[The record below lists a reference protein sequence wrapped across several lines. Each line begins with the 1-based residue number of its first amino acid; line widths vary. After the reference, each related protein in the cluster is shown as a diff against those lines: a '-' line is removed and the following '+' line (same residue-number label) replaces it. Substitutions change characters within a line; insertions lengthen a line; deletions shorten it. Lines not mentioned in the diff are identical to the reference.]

1 MGKFIKTSVMLR
13 AKLAEQF
20 DVSVNWVKK
29 SLCFKTNSKTAI
41 KIREAALAA
50 GGEELETS
58 FCPDCTTEHTQDE
71 IIQKFNNGVVLTISK
86 KDSSAVLIRK
96 GEVVKK
102 YLNVTFDKW
111 GFLVKQAS
119 LMANIR

>member
-71 IIQKFNNGVVLTISK
+71 IIQNFTNGYVLIVSK
-86 KDSSAVLIRK
+86 KDSTAM
-96 GEVVKK
+96 VKRDDK
-102 YLNVTFDKW
+102 VIATYANVTMQVW
-111 GFLVKQAS
+111 GDLISRLSSK
-119 LMANIR
+119 

>member
-58 FCPDCTTEHTQDE
+58 SA
-71 IIQKFNNGVVLTISK
+71 LTALQNTPRMKSFRN
-86 KDSSAVLIRK
+86 STM
-96 GEVVKK
+96 E
-102 YLNVTFDKW
+102 
-111 GFLVKQAS
+111 
-119 LMANIR
+119 

>member
-13 AKLAEQF
+13 KQLADQF

-29 SLCFKTNSKTAI
+29 ALCFKSFSKTAV
-41 KIREAALAA
+41 KIREAAIAA
-50 GGEELETS
+50 GGEEMETS
-58 FCPDCTTEHTQDE
+58 FCPDCTTEHTQNE
-71 IIQKFNNGVVLTISK
+71 IIQKFTNGVILTISK
-86 KDSSAVLIRK
+86 RDSSAVLIRK

-102 YLNVTFDKW
+102 YRNVTFDKW
-111 GFLVKQAS
+111 GFLMEQAN

>member
-1 MGKFIKTSVMLR
+1 MLR
-13 AKLAEQF
+13 KQLADQF

-29 SLCFKTNSKTAI
+29 ALCFKSYSKTAV
-41 KIREAALAA
+41 KIREAAIAA
-50 GGEELETS
+50 GGEEMETS
-58 FCPDCTTEHTQDE
+58 FCPDCTTEHTQNE
-71 IIQKFNNGVVLTISK
+71 IIQKFTNGVMLTISK

-102 YLNVTFDKW
+102 YRNVTFDKW
-111 GFLVKQAS
+111 GFLIEQAS

>member
-13 AKLAEQF
+13 KQLADQF

-29 SLCFKTNSKTAI
+29 ALCFKSFSKTAV
-41 KIREAALAA
+41 KIREAAIAA
-50 GGEELETS
+50 GGEEMETS
-58 FCPDCTTEHTQDE
+58 FCPDCTTEHTQNE
-71 IIQKFNNGVVLTISK
+71 IIQKFTNGVILTISK
-86 KDSSAVLIRK
+86 KDSSAVLSRK

-102 YLNVTFDKW
+102 YRNVTFDKW
-111 GFLVKQAS
+111 GFLMEQAN